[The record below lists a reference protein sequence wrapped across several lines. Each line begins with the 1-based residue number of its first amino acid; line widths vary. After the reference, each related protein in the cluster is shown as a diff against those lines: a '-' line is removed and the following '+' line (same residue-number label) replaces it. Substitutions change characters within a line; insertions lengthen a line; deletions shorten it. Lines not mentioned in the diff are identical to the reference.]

1 MRKIIA
7 LTLCLLLLVG
17 LTGCMEAADNVTFYY
32 VRYNDSY
39 TYGQPNAVIAGEYRD
54 VTGHSQ
60 DLNYL
65 LTLYFHGPTMEYLRT
80 PFPNGMS
87 LRSVELVG
95 DTLYVHTS
103 SSLTLLRGTD
113 LTLAC
118 ACLAQTCFDLT
129 DEAASVTI
137 TADGLSYVSMTLSRD
152 SIMLMD
158 DTPIPND

>member
-7 LTLCLLLLVG
+7 LTLCVLLLAG
-17 LTGCMEAADNVTFYY
+17 LTGCMEASDNATFYY
-32 VRYNDSY
+32 ARYDDSY
-39 TYGQPNAVIAGEYRD
+39 NYGQENAVIAGEPRD
-54 VTGHSQ
+54 VTGHRQ
-60 DLNYL
+60 DLKYL

-80 PFPNGMS
+80 PFPSGMS

-95 DTLYVHTS
+95 DMLYVETS

-129 DEAASVTI
+129 DADAVTI
-137 TADGLSYVSMTLSRD
+137 TADGLGYVSMTLTRD
-152 SIMLMD
+152 SILLMD